1 MQVHHFLTDK
11 HSVFTPLFEAIVVKY
26 GLTLND
32 AWNLESLPHQGR
44 HTTAYHQFV
53 LAAVQKADKE
63 AKGNVTKFLSLIEK
77 YVKGPVRANP
87 AMVRM

>member
-1 MQVHHFLTDK
+1 MKGRLHQAAPAIGAKLEPGVIPLAPKPGALPRQVHHFLTDK

-44 HTTAYHQFV
+44 HTT
-53 LAAVQKADKE
+53 
-63 AKGNVTKFLSLIEK
+63 
-77 YVKGPVRANP
+77 R
-87 AMVRM
+87 